1 METKTK
7 RGTLKYIFLG
17 LLLCAAV
24 GAGCYF
30 LGRAGTKDTTKFSAV
45 TVENRLEGV
54 SELASVS
61 YSYTNMARFENSE
74 EFYGV
79 KLPFTTKRFI
89 LTYDG
94 VIKAGVS
101 LKDAAVKVRGKT
113 VTVWL
118 PESKILS
125 HEIEENSVK
134 IFDEKTSVFNPF
146 TVEDFAA
153 FQSAQKTVMEQK
165 AQARGLLS
173 QAEKKAADS
182 VRLLLKPAL
191 PDGWTL
197 KVVSFKS

>member
-7 RGTLKYIFLG
+7 RKPLKYIVLG
-17 LLLCAAV
+17 ILLCAAV

-30 LGRAGTKDTTKFSAV
+30 LGRAGTKTDTRLSAV
-45 TVENRLEGV
+45 AVESRLEGV

-61 YSYTNMARFENSE
+61 YSYTNMAKFENSE

-79 KLPFTTKRFI
+79 KLPFTTKSFI

-94 VIKAGVS
+94 VIKAGVD
-101 LKDAAVKVRGKT
+101 LKDVKVAVAGQT
-113 VTVWL
+113 VTVTL
-118 PESKILS
+118 PKAKILS
-125 HEIEENSVK
+125 HEIEEDSVK

-146 TVEDFAA
+146 TVEDFTA

-165 AQARGLLS
+165 AKERDLLGQA
-173 QAEKKAADS
+173 QKKAADS
-182 VRLLLKPAL
+182 VKLLLKPAL

-197 KVVSFKS
+197 KVV

>member
-1 METKTK
+1 METKAK
-7 RGTLKYIFLG
+7 RGALKYIVLG

-30 LGRAGTKDTTKFSAV
+30 LGRAGTKSATKLSAV
-45 TVENRLEGV
+45 AVESRLEGV

-61 YSYTNMARFENSE
+61 YSYTNMAKFENSE

-79 KLPFTTKRFI
+79 KLPFTTKSFI

-94 VIKAGVS
+94 IIKAGVD
-101 LKDAAVKVRGKT
+101 LKDAKVRVSGQT
-113 VTVWL
+113 VTVTL
-118 PESKILS
+118 PQAKILS
-125 HEIEENSVK
+125 HEIEEDSVK

-146 TVEDFAA
+146 TVEDFTA

-165 AQARGLLS
+165 AKERDLLGQA
-173 QAEKKAADS
+173 QKKAADS
-182 VRLLLKPAL
+182 VKLLVKPAL

-197 KVVSFKS
+197 KVS

>member
-7 RGTLKYIFLG
+7 RKPLKYIVLG
-17 LLLCAAV
+17 ILLCAAV

-30 LGRAGTKDTTKFSAV
+30 LGRAGTKTDTKLSAV
-45 TVENRLEGV
+45 AVESRLEGV

-61 YSYTNMARFENSE
+61 YSYTNMAKFENSE

-79 KLPFTTKRFI
+79 KLPFTTKSFI

-94 VIKAGVS
+94 VIKAGVD
-101 LKDAAVKVRGKT
+101 LKNVKVAVAGQT
-113 VTVWL
+113 VTVTL
-118 PESKILS
+118 PKAKILS
-125 HEIEENSVK
+125 HEIEEDSVK

-146 TVEDFAA
+146 TVEDFTA

-165 AQARGLLS
+165 AKERDLLGQA
-173 QAEKKAADS
+173 QKKAADS
-182 VRLLLKPAL
+182 VKLLLKPAL

-197 KVVSFKS
+197 KVV

>member
-7 RGTLKYIFLG
+7 RKPLKYIVLG
-17 LLLCAAV
+17 ILLCAAV

-30 LGRAGTKDTTKFSAV
+30 LGRAGTKTDTKLSAV
-45 TVENRLEGV
+45 AVESRLEGV

-61 YSYTNMARFENSE
+61 YSYTNMAKFENSE

-79 KLPFTTKRFI
+79 KLPFTTKSFI

-94 VIKAGVS
+94 VIKAGVD
-101 LKDAAVKVRGKT
+101 LKDVKVAVAGQT
-113 VTVWL
+113 VTVTL
-118 PESKILS
+118 PKAKILS
-125 HEIEENSVK
+125 HEIEEDSVK

-146 TVEDFAA
+146 TVEDFTA

-165 AQARGLLS
+165 AKERDLLGQA
-173 QAEKKAADS
+173 QKKAADS
-182 VRLLLKPAL
+182 VKLLLKPAL

-197 KVVSFKS
+197 KVV